1 MFEIADLCT
10 AIGCYPIITINNA
23 ELPSDMGDFVEY
35 CWGDATTQW
44 GQQRIAD
51 GHPEPYNITHI
62 EIGNEQ
68 DLTVLLLENVV
79 NISQAMEQRVAELG
93 LDIAFKYII
102 GHNLD
107 ASELSGSAL
116 TLVQQYLEQTSFLG
130 DRIFWDLHVGAEPDS
145 VAYWE
150 QMVCYLQSYYRS

>member
-1 MFEIADLCT
+1 MFEVADLCD
-10 AIGCYPIITINNA
+10 AIGCYPIITLNNA

-44 GQQRIAD
+44 GQQRIND
-51 GHPEPYNITHI
+51 GHPAPYNITHI

-68 DLTVLLLENVV
+68 DLTPLLLQNVV
-79 NISQAMEQRVAELG
+79 AISAAMEQRVAELG
-93 LDIAFKYII
+93 LSIDFKYII

-107 ASELSGSAL
+107 SSELSGSTLA
-116 TLVQQYLEQTSFLG
+116 LVQQYLEQTSFLG

-150 QMVCYLQSYYRS
+150 DMVGVIISL